1 MARRFKARPS
11 APRVGDLPVFER
23 VLDNGLRALVLP
35 RRQVPI
41 VVCDLFYP
49 VGSFDEPPGKTGLAH
64 FLEHMLFKGTQ
75 RFPKGQ
81 IDQLAFIAGGQANAE
96 TGEDCTHFW
105 FMFPSDR
112 WELALQIEA
121 DRMTLASLDVDEVE
135 AERKVIGEERAREIE
150 SPQARLDQMHELTS
164 YVKHPYRNPVL
175 GWPEDV
181 ARISLD
187 DLVAFYQ
194 AHYRPDGAVLV
205 LAGDVE
211 PAAAL
216 EKIEAHFGSLSRGVG
231 SRQTR
236 SCDEPP
242 QIGRRAFTLAEAET
256 LPRGL
261 LGWHTVPRG
270 HRDTAALDVLADLL
284 GAGRRS
290 RLWQALVEQ
299 DKLATWVEASH
310 APSRR
315 AGQFFIQVDSVSGVD
330 PAAFE
335 RRIAGILV
343 ELAQQGPTE
352 QELTRARNRLEA
364 GRRWEQEDVA
374 GLAAGIG
381 HAALWGDWRDWQAEH
396 ASALAV
402 DAAAIRRVAARYLVE
417 TNLTAGWWLPRP
429 RRRPA
434 PAEAPVAGTATMSLA
449 SRKGQIAARVL
460 ERGAERSKP
469 PAIPAPAAAP
479 APANLVPCLPAI
491 DVPRGITRLVDYR
504 PRRSRLENGLRVIH
518 ERRPETGVVALE
530 LYVDAGFLREDR
542 PGVSYLAGRLL
553 EEGTRNRTA
562 AALAAAIEDVGGTME
577 VSSAC
582 SSLRIRVEDLPLACE
597 LLADLVRQ
605 PVFPDGA
612 VEWAKQRILA
622 DLQNDREDPA
632 CHADLIFRGLVYGA
646 HPLGRDPRGSLRDVR
661 LLTRGDV
668 VAHHRRYF
676 KPDRA
681 FLVAVGDFEPRT
693 LARLVKTH
701 FGSWA
706 PGGEPPVP
714 LPSLQ
719 EPGKVRVR
727 RVERPG
733 EQVHLMLGHL
743 GIPRHHADFEALVV
757 LDYIFGTGPG
767 FSDRLGRI
775 VRDELGLVY
784 SIGGGM
790 TDSADLL
797 PGLFRV
803 YAGTMPEE
811 ADRVV
816 AAITGQVQAMHDG
829 AFSDDEVDRAR
840 RYLAGAYV
848 FDFQTVDQ
856 RAERLLEL
864 ERLGLGLYEP
874 KHWPERISRIT
885 ARQVRQ
891 AARTHLRPGSLF
903 RVEYGPLVRRGHKL
917 RAECA

>member
-1 MARRFKARPS
+1 MRGSTEMARRFKGRPS

-49 VGSFDEPPGKTGLAH
+49 VGSFDEHPGKTGLAH
-64 FLEHMLFKGTQ
+64 FLEHMLFKGTE
-75 RFPKGQ
+75 RFPKGH

-112 WELALQIEA
+112 WELALAIEA
-121 DRMTLASLDVDEVE
+121 DRMTLARLDPGEVE
-135 AERKVIGEERAREIE
+135 AERKVIGEERAREME
-150 SPQARLDQMHELTS
+150 SPLARLDQMHELTS
-164 YVKHPYRNPVL
+164 YVQHPYRNPVL
-175 GWPEDV
+175 GWPDDV
-181 ARISLD
+181 SRISLE
-187 DLVAFYQ
+187 DLTAFYQ
-194 AHYRPDGAVLV
+194 THYRPDGAVLV

-211 PAAAL
+211 PAAAM
-216 EKIEAHFGSLSRGVG
+216 EQIEAPFGAIRPG
-231 SRQTR
+231 SEPSPNRVVE
-236 SCDEPP
+236 EPP
-242 QIGRRAFTLAEAET
+242 QTERRGFTLAEAEA

-299 DKLATWVEASH
+299 DKLATWVEAAH

-315 AGQFFIQVDSVSGVD
+315 AGQFCIQVESLNEVN
-330 PAAFE
+330 PAALE
-335 RRIAGILV
+335 QRITCILTDLAGL
-343 ELAQQGPTE
+343 GPSE

-364 GRRWEQEDVA
+364 GWRWEQEDVA

-396 ASALAV
+396 AAALAV
-402 DAAAIRRVAARYLVE
+402 DAQAIQRVAASYLVE
-417 TNLTAGWWLPRP
+417 TNLTVGWSLTRP
-429 RRRPA
+429 RRSSASSVDPLA
-434 PAEAPVAGTATMSLA
+434 AAMSMTSDNGPVTAGSPGGGTARSRRAETPAHVPSPTSLA
-449 SRKGQIAARVL
+449 ACVPAL
-460 ERGAERSKP
+460 E
-469 PAIPAPAAAP
+469 IPS
-479 APANLVPCLPAI
+479 
-491 DVPRGITRLVDYR
+491 GITRLVDYR
-504 PRRSRLENGLRVIH
+504 PRRFRLENGLRIIH
-518 ERRPETGVVALE
+518 ERRPGTGVVALE
-530 LYVDAGFLREDR
+530 LHVDAGFLREDK
-542 PGVSYLAGRLL
+542 PGVSYMTSRLL
-553 EEGTRNRTA
+553 DEGTKNRNA
-562 AALAAAIEDVGGTME
+562 AELAAAIEDVGGTMD
-577 VSSAC
+577 VNPAC
-582 SSLRIRVEDLPLACE
+582 ISLRIRVEDLPLACE

-605 PVFPDGA
+605 PIFPDGA
-612 VEWAKQRILA
+612 VDWAKQRILA
-622 DLQNDREDPA
+622 ELQSDREDPA
-632 CHADLIFRGLVYGA
+632 CQVDLIFRGLIYGA

-661 LLTRGDV
+661 LLTRDDV
-668 VAHHRRYF
+668 VAHHCRHF
-676 KPDRA
+676 GADRA
-681 FLVAVGDFEPRT
+681 FLVAAGDFDSRT
-693 LARLVKTH
+693 LAHLVNTH
-701 FGSWA
+701 FGSWPSA
-706 PGGEPPVP
+706 SDPPGPFPVVP
-714 LPSLQ
+714 
-719 EPGKVRVR
+719 EPGKARVR
-727 RVERPG
+727 RVDRPG

-743 GIPRHHADFEALVV
+743 GIPRHHPDFEALVV
-757 LDYIFGTGPG
+757 LDHILGTGPG

-790 TDSADLL
+790 TDSADLM

-816 AAITGQVQAMHDG
+816 AAITGQIQAMHDG

-864 ERLGLGLYEP
+864 ERLGLGLDEP

-885 ARQVRQ
+885 AHQVRQ
-891 AARTHLRPGSLF
+891 AARAHLRPDSLY
-903 RVEYGPLVRRGHKL
+903 RVEYGPLV
-917 RAECA
+917 